1 MNVILF
7 GFEHMDMRQIGTRFA
22 YNYELKEYLKLLP
35 GLKWTETHK
44 CFYLPASA
52 TNLELLLNHFKDTLF
67 EITLDKTIELIPS
80 EDRQSSISLSLM
92 KFSNYL
98 NGQRYSRSTIKTYMA
113 FVSKFVRFHKNK
125 TIFAYRDIECFIE
138 TEIASK
144 GYSISSHRQC
154 ISAIKHYLELNG
166 NAEFDTSSI
175 RRPKKS
181 KYLPTV
187 LSKEEMI
194 DLLRLTRNLKHR
206 CILALIYS
214 SGLRVGELIN
224 LELQYIDIDRRQIL
238 IRQAKGRKDRYVML
252 AESVLP
258 LLYNYLQTYEPKKY
272 FVEGYNGNRY
282 SASAIRIFLKQ
293 ACDRAKIRKK
303 VSPHTLRHSFAT
315 HMLENGTDLR
325 YIQALL
331 GHSKPETTMIYTHVA
346 QKDVVKI
353 QSPLDASIKQMMDK
367 ADNSNSNLR
376 LSRNIL
382 G

>member
-1 MNVILF
+1 MDVILF
-7 GFEHMDMRQIGTRFA
+7 GFEHLDLHQIGTRFA
-22 YNYELKEYLKLLP
+22 YNYELKEYLKELP
-35 GLKWTETHK
+35 GLKWTNTHK
-44 CFYLPASA
+44 CFYLPATSENLNLLLDHLRDA
-52 TNLELLLNHFKDTLF
+52 QYAVSLDDSVILNSSEENDQQIPLELIKFRSY
-67 EITLDKTIELIPS
+67 LIGM
-80 EDRQSSISLSLM
+80 R
-92 KFSNYL
+92 FS
-98 NGQRYSRSTIKTYMA
+98 QSTIKTYLT
-113 FVSKFVRFHKNK
+113 FVGKFVRFHPLKSQ
-125 TIFAYRDIECFIE
+125 FSSVDIERFIE
-138 TEIASK
+138 AEIALK
-144 GYSISSHRQC
+144 EYSISSHRQC
-154 ISAIKHYLELNG
+154 ISAIKHYLEFIG
-166 NAEFDTSSI
+166 NMDLDTSSI
-175 RRPKKS
+175 RRPKRS

-187 LSKEEMI
+187 LSKEEVI

-214 SGLRVGELIN
+214 SGLRIGELIN

-272 FVEGYNGNRY
+272 FVEGFNSNRY

-293 ACDRAKIRKK
+293 ACERAKIRKK

-315 HMLENGTDLR
+315 HMLENGIDLR

-331 GHSKPETTMIYTHVA
+331 GHAKPETTMIYTHVA

-353 QSPLDASIKQMMDK
+353 QSPLDASIKQMMDT
-367 ADNSNSNLR
+367 ADKGNSNLR